1 MTWTPERRAAQ
12 AERMRNNRPI
22 DAKLRM
28 GETLASGRGTRNGIP
43 IEDRRLI
50 RKLGDEREALKHQ
63 LSVEQGQWE
72 ARKAELMRQ
81 IRALSNDAIADK
93 FECRPVQVANI
104 LHGTAGNLL

>member
-1 MTWTPERRAAQ
+1 M
-12 AERMRNNRPI
+12 
-22 DAKLRM
+22 
-28 GETLASGRGTRNGIP
+28 GRGTRNGIP

>member
-1 MTWTPERRAAQ
+1 
-12 AERMRNNRPI
+12 MR
-22 DAKLRM
+22 KTTHELR
-28 GETLASGRGTRNGIP
+28 LASGRGIRNGIP
-43 IEDRRLI
+43 IDDRRLI
-50 RKLGDEREALKHQ
+50 KRLGDEREALKHQ

-104 LHGTAGNLL
+104 LNGTAGNLL